1 MQFKFLSVLLLSACT
16 SIVPSTVMRLNGLS
30 PTTADPAGFAID
42 LTLPAG
48 IDVQSG
54 TAQLMF
60 SVTRSDTNETR
71 VGTFTLERAG
81 STFRVAQ
88 TDLPALRTLQ
98 ATARQWDAENN
109 DATEGSLG
117 INLSP
122 CKVGDGPAA
131 DARVGVALRMA
142 PDGAFLP
149 LVRNGPLSAVASME
163 QIRDMGACS

>member
-1 MQFKFLSVLLLSACT
+1 MRLPTLSVLLLSACT

-30 PTTADPAGFAID
+30 PTTADPAGFAVD

-48 IDVQSG
+48 LDVQSG
-54 TAQLMF
+54 TAQLIF
-60 SVTRSDTNETR
+60 AVTRSDTNEAQS
-71 VGTFTLERAG
+71 GTFTLEREG
-81 STFRVAQ
+81 STFRIAPG
-88 TDLPALRTLQ
+88 DLPALRALQ
-98 ATARQWDAENN
+98 ATARRWDAESDN
-109 DATEGSLG
+109 ATEGSLG

-122 CKVGDGPAA
+122 CKVGDGPSP
-131 DARVGVALRMA
+131 DARVSVALRMA